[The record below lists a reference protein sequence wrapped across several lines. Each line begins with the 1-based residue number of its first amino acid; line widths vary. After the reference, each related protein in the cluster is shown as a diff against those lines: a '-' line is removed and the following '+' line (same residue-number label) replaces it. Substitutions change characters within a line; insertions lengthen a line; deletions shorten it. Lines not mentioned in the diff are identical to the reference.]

1 MLCCSLDHRLLSSS
15 LSSPKSRSS
24 HSVIPCLC
32 LLNTKLSC
40 FRFSHISF
48 CVDILVI
55 LTMKPIISCLP
66 CNLLYH
72 SNSVNL
78 SPCRCHVMEASCI
91 AIPTLTN
98 RPSTFVSTDPFFQLI
113 TEHIFQLLPFG
124 RQLCIF
130 TSIFLLFVSTVLIFP
145 TLGPTFHL
153 LLFVHQAA
161 S

>member
-98 RPSTFVSTDPFFQLI
+98 RPSTFVSTDPFFNLSLSI
-113 TEHIFQLLPFG
+113 SFSCCLLDDNSAFSLAFFSSLFPPF
-124 RQLCIF
+124 
-130 TSIFLLFVSTVLIFP
+130 
-145 TLGPTFHL
+145 
-153 LLFVHQAA
+153 
-161 S
+161 